1 VNEFAI
7 FRLSWRTVRHGPTGP
22 WRRYVFFSLFVN
34 LKTNNP
40 FMKTAAKRS
49 LFSTLWVVL
58 VLLSTTA
65 FAQDEDK
72 SKRPSPPAKATGKV
86 GNTTITIDYSRPSVK
101 GRNVWSELAPYGQVW
116 RTGANEATT
125 FEVNNDVTVEGKALP
140 AGKYSL
146 FTIPGENEWTVIF
159 NKEPKQWGAYKY
171 DEKKDALRVTVKPKK
186 APKMTEQFTI
196 NVNKGTVAMLW
207 ENAQVDF
214 KVAPSTGGAQ

>member
-1 VNEFAI
+1 
-7 FRLSWRTVRHGPTGP
+7 
-22 WRRYVFFSLFVN
+22 
-34 LKTNNP
+34 
-40 FMKTAAKRS
+40 MKTAAKRS
-49 LFSTLWVVL
+49 LFATLWVAL
-58 VLLSTTA
+58 MLLSATG
-65 FAQDEDK
+65 FAQDDK

-125 FEVNNDVTVEGKALP
+125 FEVNNDVMVEGQALP
-140 AGKYSL
+140 AGKYAL

-159 NKEPKQWGAYKY
+159 NKEAKQWGAFKY
-171 DEKKDALRVTVKPKK
+171 NKEEDALRITVKPKK